1 MISNKYVEE
10 YRRLYEDDKIKLN
23 KERIKLFDWLD
34 KNILNDDDL
43 YFDEEKIE
51 NCIRFCE
58 KWYFPLEPFQKFI
71 IAFIFLYHRETQLR
85 VFKEFFLTMGRGA
98 GKNGLISALSH
109 FFISPLYDVE
119 NYDISIIANS
129 EQQAMRSFDDV
140 YNTIDKH
147 QLDKQ
152 FVNGRAQIRGK
163 NNHSILRAMTSNAN
177 TKDGGREG
185 AVIFDEIHEFA
196 NQKTVGVLMSG
207 LGKVPDSRV
216 IYIGTNGYVR
226 GGFFDSL
233 MDRAHMTLNGEFDD
247 TTFFPFICKL
257 DDKDEVKD
265 SDMWEKANPMLSKP
279 RGKYAAGLFEEIESD
294 YKRLTFDE
302 SAREEFMTKRMNFP
316 EKSLAHSIATIEE
329 LKATKQKVPDLE
341 HSSCIAGLDYA
352 TLRDFAAVGLL
363 FRNGD
368 EYIWK
373 GHSFVRKD
381 FVDRVYAYSEKGA
394 HEKQRFAPIKKWED
408 EGWLTVIDEPSMSPY
423 HIIQWLDSMREHYDI
438 QKVIADNYR
447 MDLIRPILEE
457 YGFEY
462 EILRNPRSLH
472 GLLAPR
478 ITDAFANHKINF
490 GDNDMMRWY
499 TNNVVVEHK
508 NGNVVYDKEENVR
521 RKTDGFHAFLHAMY
535 RADEIEEVNV
545 DSFLDMIDNINF

>member
-10 YRRLYEDDKIKLN
+10 YRQLYKDDKIKLN
-23 KERIKLFDWLD
+23 KERMQLFDWLD

-51 NCIRFCE
+51 NFIRFCE

-478 ITDAFANHKINF
+478 ITDAFANHRINF

-499 TNNVVVEHK
+499 TNNVVVQHK

-545 DSFLDMIDNINF
+545 DSFLDMIDNIDF